1 MATKLDLKFD
11 VQSSKQ
17 SELTSIFLVCDAYY
31 VEICCQDNGHVASV
45 KLAQANNQVDE
56 HTVILSFI
64 LKVQCLSM
72 LAKANFKDLIISVQC
87 RCIIIV
93 LLKFTQPYPLQADSE
108 VLTQLV
114 RALNFDAFEFHL
126 GSLKDFY
133 AHGAGTNDVANM
145 FRVLS
150 SLESVLLSITKC
162 RYGKV
167 T

>member
-1 MATKLDLKFD
+1 M
-11 VQSSKQ
+11 
-17 SELTSIFLVCDAYY
+17 
-31 VEICCQDNGHVASV
+31 
-45 KLAQANNQVDE
+45 
-56 HTVILSFI
+56 
-64 LKVQCLSM
+64 
-72 LAKANFKDLIISVQC
+72 
-87 RCIIIV
+87 
-93 LLKFTQPYPLQADSE
+93 LLKLTQPYPLQADSE

-126 GSLKDFY
+126 RSLKDFY